1 MNSNF
6 QLNWAQS
13 LTFCKAFG
21 MNLASFE
28 TEEEQNHFLQLIN
41 DRWGYPQDV
50 YAHIGGSRNGMRAP
64 RLNETTW

>member
-1 MNSNF
+1 
-6 QLNWAQS
+6 
-13 LTFCKAFG
+13 
-21 MNLASFE
+21 MNLAAFE

-64 RLNETTW
+64 RLNETTWY